1 MNWTTEPCQIPGTIA
16 ALRML
21 PDTGTP
27 MAALA
32 TWMGDRWLTW
42 VGAGRAVIAAADV
55 EQWCEVPIWPTPKK
69 GAA

>member
-1 MNWTTEPCQIPGTIA
+1 MNWTTERCEIPGTIA

-27 MAALA
+27 MGALA
-32 TWMGDRWLTW
+32 IWMGDHWLTW

-55 EQWCEVPIWPTPKK
+55 EQWCEVPLWAKNK